1 MVQEKM
7 DRLNKY
13 LKPGWLMEPAHADS
27 TCDAL
32 LRLMSRHT
40 KSIMFEHVFAEVSDE
55 TLAAAYAE
63 RGDLREL
70 SRRSMQWRAVDDR
83 GDF

>member
-1 MVQEKM
+1 
-7 DRLNKY
+7 
-13 LKPGWLMEPAHADS
+13 
-27 TCDAL
+27 
-32 LRLMSRHT
+32 MSGYT

-70 SRRSMQWRAVDDR
+70 SRRSMQWRAEDDHD
-83 GDF
+83 DFLLRKRQTLGGAPLR